1 MKSKISTIIAAG
13 ALAMAAVSCSEKWEP
28 APTGGQ
34 GQLSLSSM
42 GLDVNTAA
50 TSRADVAVDTRN
62 FLVEVA
68 NSADG
73 STTEYVYGTM
83 PEVITLPAGMYKVN
97 VRSHEPQN
105 AEWNNPYYAGSSRE
119 FEIKSNEIT
128 EVGTVTCT
136 FQSLKVSVTYD
147 DDLKAVM
154 GDDCTVTVEA
164 NCGGSTGTLVFVPT
178 ETRAAFYKV
187 VEGSTTMVATFS
199 GTVSGQQVEEV
210 LVFSDVAAGQHRRI
224 NYTLSQPPI
233 PPSPSG
239 ELNPGTIS
247 VDGTVTDEDING
259 GVTPD
264 DEQTIDPGVRPG
276 DEDNDNPNP
285 DSDPD
290 PDDPETPV
298 ATFSNG
304 EGSTLNF
311 EGVNDANTYS
321 GNAIV
326 VINCTEGIANLKV
339 KIDSD
344 GLTPEV
350 LEGVGLASEFDLAYP
365 GELEQGIDGLGFPYG
380 SQVIGQK
387 TVNFNIT
394 QFVPLLTIYPGNSN
408 FIITVVDSKGK
419 SKAMTLK
426 FNS

>member
-1 MKSKISTIIAAG
+1 MKTKISTIIAAG
-13 ALAMAAVSCSEKWEP
+13 TLALAAVSCSEKWEP
-28 APTGGQ
+28 VATGGQ

-42 GLDVNTAA
+42 GLDVNTAT

-83 PEVITLPAGMYKVN
+83 PEVITLPAGKYKVN
-97 VRSHEPQN
+97 VRSHELQN
-105 AEWNNPYYAGSSRE
+105 AEWNNPYYAGSSKE

-136 FQSLKVSVTYD
+136 FQSLKVSVTYE

-164 NCGGSTGTLVFVPT
+164 NYGGSTGTLVFVPT
-178 ETRAAFYKV
+178 ETRAAYYKV
-187 VEGSTTMVATFS
+187 VEGSTTMVATFR

-210 LVFSDVAAGQHRRI
+210 LVFSDVAAGQHRCI
-224 NYTLSQPPI
+224 HYKLKPGPV

-239 ELNPGTIS
+239 ELNPGGIG
-247 VDGTVTDEDING
+247 VDGTVTDEDVNG
-259 GVTPD
+259 GVTPGD
-264 DEQTIDPGVRPG
+264 DPTLNGDDRPG
-276 DEDNDNPNP
+276 QEGGGDEPGP
-285 DSDPD
+285 G

-298 ATFSNG
+298 ATFANG
-304 EGSTLNF
+304 EGSTLDL
-311 EGVNDANTYS
+311 EGVNNASTYT

-326 VINCTEGIANLKV
+326 VIGCPEGIANLKV
-339 KIDSD
+339 KIESD

-365 GELEQGIDGLGFPYG
+365 GALEKGIADLEFPYG
-380 SQVIGQK
+380 SQVIGANN
-387 TVNFNIT
+387 VNFNIT
-394 QFVPLLTIYPGNSN
+394 KFVPLLNIYPGNSN

>member
-1 MKSKISTIIAAG
+1 MKTKISTIIAAG
-13 ALAMAAVSCSEKWEP
+13 TLALAAVSCSEKWEP
-28 APTGGQ
+28 VPTGGQ

-42 GLDVNTAA
+42 GLDVNTAT

-83 PEVITLPAGMYKVN
+83 PEVITLPAGKYKVN
-97 VRSHEPQN
+97 VRSHEIQN
-105 AEWNNPYYAGSSRE
+105 AEWNNPYYAGSSKE

-136 FQSLKVSVTYD
+136 FQSLKVSVTYE

-164 NCGGSTGTLVFVPT
+164 NYGGSTGTLVFVPS
-178 ETRAAFYKV
+178 ETRAAYYKV
-187 VEGSTTMVATFS
+187 VEGSTTMVATFR

-224 NYTLSQPPI
+224 HYKLKPDPV

-239 ELNPGTIS
+239 ELNPGGIG

-264 DEQTIDPGVRPG
+264 DDPTIDPGERPG
-276 DEDNDNPNP
+276 HEGGDEPGP
-285 DSDPD
+285 GPG

-298 ATFSNG
+298 ATFTNG
-304 EGSTLNF
+304 EGSTLDL
-311 EGVNDANTYS
+311 EGVNDARTYT

-326 VINCTEGIANLKV
+326 VIDCPEGIANLKV
-339 KIDSD
+339 TIDSE

-350 LEGVGLASEFDLAYP
+350 LEGVGLTSEFDLAYP
-365 GELEQGIDGLGFPYG
+365 GALEEGIAGLGFPYG
-380 SQVIGQK
+380 SQVIGAN

-394 QFVPLLTIYPGNSN
+394 KFVPLLNIYPGNSD

-419 SKAMTLK
+419 STAMTLK

>member
-1 MKSKISTIIAAG
+1 MKTKISTIIAAG
-13 ALAMAAVSCSEKWEP
+13 TLALAAVSCSEKWEP
-28 APTGGQ
+28 VPTGGQ

-42 GLDVNTAA
+42 GLDVNTAT

-83 PEVITLPAGMYKVN
+83 PEVITLPAGKYKVN
-97 VRSHEPQN
+97 VRSHELQN
-105 AEWNNPYYAGSSRE
+105 AEWNNPYYAGSSKE

-136 FQSLKVSVTYD
+136 FQSLKVSVTYE

-164 NCGGSTGTLVFVPT
+164 NYGGSTGTLVFVPT
-178 ETRAAFYKV
+178 ETRAAYYKV
-187 VEGSTTMVATFS
+187 VEGSTTMVATFR
-199 GTVSGQQVEEV
+199 GTVSGQQIEEV

-224 NYTLSQPPI
+224 HYKLKPGPV

-239 ELNPGTIS
+239 ELNPGGIS
-247 VDGTVTDEDING
+247 VDGTVTDEDVNG

-264 DEQTIDPGVRPG
+264 DDEILDDSDRPG
-276 DEDNDNPNP
+276 PNGGGDKP
-285 DSDPD
+285 G

-298 ATFSNG
+298 ATFTNG
-304 EGSTLNF
+304 EGSNLDL
-311 EGVNDANTYS
+311 EGVNNASTYT

-326 VINCTEGIANLKV
+326 VIGCPEGIANLKV
-339 KIDSD
+339 KIESD

-365 GELEQGIDGLGFPYG
+365 GALEKGIADLEFPYG
-380 SQVIGQK
+380 DQVIGANS
-387 TVNFNIT
+387 VNFNIT
-394 QFVPLLTIYPGNSN
+394 KFVPLLNIYPGNSN

>member
-1 MKSKISTIIAAG
+1 MKTKISTIIAAG
-13 ALAMAAVSCSEKWEP
+13 TLALAAVSCSEKWEP
-28 APTGGQ
+28 VPTGGQ

-42 GLDVNTAA
+42 GLDVNTAT

-83 PEVITLPAGMYKVN
+83 PEVITLPAGKYKVN
-97 VRSHEPQN
+97 VRSHELQN
-105 AEWNNPYYAGSSRE
+105 AEWNNPYYAGSSKE

-136 FQSLKVSVTYD
+136 FQSLKVSVTYE

-164 NCGGSTGTLVFVPT
+164 NYGGSTGTLVFVPT
-178 ETRAAFYKV
+178 ETRAAYYKV
-187 VEGSTTMVATFS
+187 VEGSTTMVATFR

-210 LVFSDVAAGQHRRI
+210 LVFSDVAAGQHRCI
-224 NYTLSQPPI
+224 NYTLTQPPV

-239 ELNPGTIS
+239 ELNPGGIG
-247 VDGTVTDEDING
+247 VDGTVTDEDVNG

-264 DEQTIDPGVRPG
+264 DDEILDDNDRPG
-276 DEDNDNPNP
+276 PNGGGDKP
-285 DSDPD
+285 GPG

-298 ATFSNG
+298 ATFTNG
-304 EGSTLNF
+304 EGSNLDL
-311 EGVNDANTYS
+311 EGVNNASTYT

-326 VINCTEGIANLKV
+326 VIGCPEGIANLKV
-339 KIDSD
+339 KIESD

-365 GELEQGIDGLGFPYG
+365 GALEKGIADLEFPYG
-380 SQVIGQK
+380 SQVIGANN
-387 TVNFNIT
+387 VNFNIT
-394 QFVPLLTIYPGNSN
+394 KFVPLLNIYPGNSN